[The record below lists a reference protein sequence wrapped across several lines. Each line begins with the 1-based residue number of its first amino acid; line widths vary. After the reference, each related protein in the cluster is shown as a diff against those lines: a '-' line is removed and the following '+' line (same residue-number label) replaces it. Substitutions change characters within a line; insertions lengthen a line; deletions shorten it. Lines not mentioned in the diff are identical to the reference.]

1 MAAII
6 KKTPKI
12 KTSEKE
18 SNKKLAQAP
27 VAKKSVSRKAKPK
40 IIEAAKPIKQLETVS
55 PPVSPLTSVSPVYQR
70 AYAKPSGTQPAP
82 VAKVRVEPASPRLQR
97 GERYFEALGSRK
109 RATARVRLYTSNP
122 ANSAEAGNIEVNL
135 KPYKTYFPGERL
147 QLIVED
153 PLRKLKSMNR
163 FRATVRVAGGGTHA
177 QAEAVAH
184 GLARTLTLFD
194 QNFRKRLKRAGL
206 LKRDPR
212 EKERKKYG
220 LKKARR
226 APQWAK
232 R

>member
-1 MAAII
+1 MPITA
-6 KKTPKI
+6 KKTQKA

-18 SNKKLAQAP
+18 SAEKPMRVP

-40 IIEAAKPIKQLETVS
+40 AIRAAKPVKQPDAVLPS
-55 PPVSPLTSVSPVYQR
+55 ADLSVSESLPPTR
-70 AYAKPSGTQPAP
+70 SHTKADSAQPAS
-82 VAKVRVEPASPRLQR
+82 VAKARA
-97 GERYFEALGSRK
+97 ERYFEALGSRK
-109 RATARVRLYTSNP
+109 RATAQVRLYTSNP
-122 ANSAEAGNIEVNL
+122 ANSAESGNIEVNL
-135 KPYKTYFPGERL
+135 KSYKTYFPGERL
-147 QLIVED
+147 QVIVED

-163 FRATVRVAGGGTHA
+163 FRATIRVAGGGMHA

-220 LKKARR
+220 LRHKKDFR
-226 APQWAK
+226 QIS
-232 R
+232 